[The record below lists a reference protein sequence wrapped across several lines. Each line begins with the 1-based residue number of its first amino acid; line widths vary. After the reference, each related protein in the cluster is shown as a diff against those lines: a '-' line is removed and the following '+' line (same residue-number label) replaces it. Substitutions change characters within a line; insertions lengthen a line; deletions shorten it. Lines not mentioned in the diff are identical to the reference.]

1 MPPTSCDRDDAVTAA
16 AGHTP
21 TPSARVPGVEVM
33 AVPENIRADEPTR
46 IPGSAV
52 PTLPAAL
59 WRERAAEHRRRI
71 DELLDT
77 HPPRLPD
84 GSPHPV
90 WSFLFTYYSF
100 RRAALRTWHP
110 GFGVVLCDAAD
121 YVSRRGYRRVA
132 GTTDEI
138 AVTVDVSMLRR
149 HRDLLAY
156 VHRLLSATAARPAR
170 LHCFGLH
177 EWAMVYRTSEVRHDS
192 VPLRLGSAG
201 TDEVVESLPLRCTHF
216 DAFRFFTDEAA
227 PRNELPLEREGQ
239 IASEQPG
246 CVHAGMDLYK
256 WATKLS
262 PLLPAE
268 LVADAFALALDLRE
282 LDMKASPYDLR
293 DHGLEPIAIETTA
306 GRAAY
311 AREQERL
318 AGRAAE
324 LRDRLLTACDALT
337 AAE

>member
-1 MPPTSCDRDDAVTAA
+1 
-16 AGHTP
+16 
-21 TPSARVPGVEVM
+21 
-33 AVPENIRADEPTR
+33 
-46 IPGSAV
+46 
-52 PTLPAAL
+52 
-59 WRERAAEHRRRI
+59 
-71 DELLDT
+71 
-77 HPPRLPD
+77 
-84 GSPHPV
+84 
-90 WSFLFTYYSF
+90 
-100 RRAALRTWHP
+100 
-110 GFGVVLCDAAD
+110 
-121 YVSRRGYRRVA
+121 
-132 GTTDEI
+132 
-138 AVTVDVSMLRR
+138 
-149 HRDLLAY
+149 
-156 VHRLLSATAARPAR
+156 
-170 LHCFGLH
+170 
-177 EWAMVYRTSEVRHDS
+177 MVYRTAEVRHDS

-324 LRDRLLTACDALT
+324 LRDRLLTACDALM